1 MKLNPGQLE
10 VFCVVADCGSIRAAA
25 RRLSLT
31 QPAVT
36 YVVRELERQAGAA
49 LLLRQTSGVVL
60 TALGESL
67 HRRALRLLEEW
78 RQTQDE
84 LEQLRDGSRGAL
96 RLAFSS
102 GAAARVLAPALEAF
116 RRTRPGVRL
125 DIHELSLSDPQDLW
139 KVGQYDFAVISE
151 LDEPVNDTL
160 DRQVLFRAPLQ
171 VMARQGHPLAAARS
185 LRELKDCLWLL
196 PGYGPRVIGDAM
208 QAVGAEAPRQV
219 MMVQSLYIALSLV
232 RSTDAL
238 VLMSTVVL
246 DDPQVAQTIVA
257 LPLRE
262 PLPQLRVS
270 MVSPGGMAGLTPAA
284 RQFADGLLATAT
296 AGFTRGTAAGKRGR
310 GGATPAASRRP

>member
-10 VFCVVADCGSIRAAA
+10 VFVVVVECGSIRAAA
-25 RRLSLT
+25 RRLGLT

-36 YVVRELERQAGAA
+36 YVVRELERQVGAA
-49 LLLRQTSGVVL
+49 LLLRQTSGVAL
-60 TALGESL
+60 TPLGESL

-78 RQTQDE
+78 RQAQDE
-84 LEQLRDGSRGAL
+84 LAQLRDGTSGSL

-116 RRTRPGVRL
+116 RQARPGVRL
-125 DIHELSLSDPQDLW
+125 DIHELSLSDPRELW

-151 LDEPVNDTL
+151 LDEPVHDDL
-160 DRQVLFRAPLQ
+160 ERQVLFRVPLQ
-171 VMARQGHPLAAARS
+171 VMARRGHPLAGARS
-185 LRELKDCLWLL
+185 LRELRDSLWLL
-196 PGYGPRVIGDAM
+196 PGYGPRVIGDQLLALG
-208 QAVGAEAPRQV
+208 VEPPRQV

-246 DDPQVAQTIVA
+246 DDPQVAQTMVA

-262 PLPQLRVS
+262 ALPQLRVS
-270 MVSPGGMAGLTPAA
+270 LVSRGMAGLTPAA
-284 RQFADGLLATAT
+284 KQFADSLLAVSEQA
-296 AGFTRGTAAGKRGR
+296 FTPAVAAGKRGR
-310 GGATPAASRRP
+310 GAARPPASRLP